1 MRWSQVI
8 VNPYQLRSMT
18 SISNLRIIHE
28 VTVSLKI
35 NNFKVHPS
43 VLFIYFSTARFTFPL
58 HTIYS
63 IFPPSPSYLK
73 HVWSEAEGRT
83 RARVAREREDSEGR
97 GFVRSVRNLFGAPE
111 HCLEGGRQ
119 YSCTFAPVCWM
130 TGGVA
135 TPGE

>member
-1 MRWSQVI
+1 MRWSQV
-8 VNPYQLRSMT
+8 VANPYQLRSMT

-63 IFPPSPSYLK
+63 IFPPSPPRKGFSLPRGC
-73 HVWSEAEGRT
+73 WGRWRIFLT
-83 RARVAREREDSEGR
+83 HSDSKERR
-97 GFVRSVRNLFGAPE
+97 KKR
-111 HCLEGGRQ
+111 
-119 YSCTFAPVCWM
+119 T
-130 TGGVA
+130 
-135 TPGE
+135 